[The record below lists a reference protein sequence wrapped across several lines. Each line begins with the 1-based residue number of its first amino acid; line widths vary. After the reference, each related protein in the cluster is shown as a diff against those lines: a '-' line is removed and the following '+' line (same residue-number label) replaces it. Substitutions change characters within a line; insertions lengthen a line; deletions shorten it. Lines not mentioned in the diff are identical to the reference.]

1 MKYRPEIDGLRAI
14 AIISVLLFHA
24 KFAIFSGGYL
34 GVDIFFVI
42 SGYLITTIL
51 LNDLS
56 ADKFSILNF
65 YERRARRIL
74 PAFFIVVFFSMIAA
88 WFLMTPLTAKF
99 FYQSAI
105 YSTLSISNITF
116 ALANENDYFD
126 FAAELKPLL
135 HTWTLGLEEQFYIF
149 FPITLFVIWKFCR
162 KYLLHFII
170 AGIIFSLLAASFLL
184 FKRQPILNFYLL
196 PSRGWELLA
205 GSLIAY
211 LEMKSAIKIKAAYAS
226 FLAGFGLLMIILSIL
241 LFKAE
246 TPHPSYLTLLPIT
259 GTMLV
264 IAFSR
269 SDCIAKKILSARVL
283 VFVGLMSYSL
293 YLWHNPIFSFARLYM
308 IDPPTKL
315 HYAGLIA
322 VSSGIAYL
330 SYRYVETPFRD
341 RNRFGNKAIWSL
353 SAVCAAIVIGVSS
366 FIISHKVF
374 PERFAEDFRPVLIA
388 EESKSADKMK
398 VDGRLCNDR
407 LAQDACVI
415 GDTSVKPSWA
425 IVGDSHA
432 AAMGLSAAMA
442 LKEKG
447 QSALFYGQNGCAYL
461 VGSEFDIDRRKR
473 CGPYTQY
480 VHQRINQP
488 DIKNVILMNRYKD
501 GENFDEKKA
510 A

>member
-269 SDCIAKKILSARVL
+269 SDCIAKKILSARRDCRKRFSNLRRQARIKRGSCHANL
-283 VFVGLMSYSL
+283 VPA
-293 YLWHNPIFSFARLYM
+293 W
-308 IDPPTKL
+308 
-315 HYAGLIA
+315 YAGAQSENIFA
-322 VSSGIAYL
+322 L
-330 SYRYVETPFRD
+330 S
-341 RNRFGNKAIWSL
+341 
-353 SAVCAAIVIGVSS
+353 CA
-366 FIISHKVF
+366 
-374 PERFAEDFRPVLIA
+374 
-388 EESKSADKMK
+388 
-398 VDGRLCNDR
+398 
-407 LAQDACVI
+407 
-415 GDTSVKPSWA
+415 
-425 IVGDSHA
+425 
-432 AAMGLSAAMA
+432 
-442 LKEKG
+442 
-447 QSALFYGQNGCAYL
+447 
-461 VGSEFDIDRRKR
+461 
-473 CGPYTQY
+473 
-480 VHQRINQP
+480 
-488 DIKNVILMNRYKD
+488 
-501 GENFDEKKA
+501 
-510 A
+510 